1 MKFADIKGQE
11 DIKEHLQNAIAL
23 GKTSHAY
30 IISGEKDA
38 GKMMLAEA
46 FAQTLLCQDRGKD
59 ACGNCHSCK
68 QCQSHN
74 HPDIRYVSH
83 EKPNTISVEDIRQ
96 QINNDIVIK
105 PYASEYKI
113 YIMDEAEKMNKA
125 A

>member
-1 MKFADIKGQE
+1 MKFADIKGQQ
-11 DIKEHLQNAIAL
+11 DIKEHLQNAISL

-46 FAQTLLCQDRGKD
+46 FAETLLCQEQGKD
-59 ACGNCHSCK
+59 ACGMCHSCK

-105 PYASEYKI
+105 PYAS
-113 YIMDEAEKMNKA
+113 
-125 A
+125 